1 MTQLNYQ
8 TLYPDRFEQ
17 QKVPLVMNV
26 FNKNAVALLNMY
38 GYEEISIFVRQVTRV
53 WNVMLNHQKKR
64 NDVN

>member
-53 WNVMLNHQKKR
+53 WNVINVKSPKKKE
-64 NDVN
+64 